1 MPDTYPDP
9 ETYATDFF
17 KSDTNRGVLLKDL
30 TTDNMVTALIQL
42 GAEVWGY
49 RRRMMIMEQLL
60 EEKGQVTKALIE
72 QYVPSTNLMAEW
84 EEERDAFVRRIY
96 DVLARQ
102 GDVPVN
108 AKMDYSKQDAETD
121 EEVINQFHYY

>member
-1 MPDTYPDP
+1 M
-9 ETYATDFF
+9 
-17 KSDTNRGVLLKDL
+17 LLKDL
-30 TTDNMVTALIQL
+30 TTDNVVTALIQL

-60 EEKGQVTKALIE
+60 EEKGKVTKELIE
-72 QYVPSTNLMAEW
+72 QYVPSTALMVEW
-84 EEERDAFVRRIY
+84 EGERDAFVRRIY

-108 AKMDYSKQDAETD
+108 AKMDYSDQEVETAI
-121 EEVINQFHYY
+121 VIPKGSKM

>member
-1 MPDTYPDP
+1 MPNVLPDP
-9 ETYATDFF
+9 ETYTTVFF
-17 KSDTNRGVLLKDL
+17 KADTDRGVLLKDL
-30 TTDNMVTALIQL
+30 TTDNVVTALIQL

-60 EEKGQVTKALIE
+60 EEKGKVTKELIE
-72 QYVPSTNLMAEW
+72 QYVPSTALMVEW
-84 EEERDAFVRRIY
+84 EGERDAFVRRIY

-108 AKMDYSKQDAETD
+108 AKMDYSEQEAESD
-121 EEVINQFHYY
+121 EDVINQFHYY

>member
-1 MPDTYPDP
+1 MADVFPDP
-9 ETYATDFF
+9 ETYATEFF
-17 KSDTNRGVLLKDL
+17 KSDTDRGVLLKDL
-30 TTDNMVTALIQL
+30 TTDNVVTALIQL

-60 EEKGQVTKALIE
+60 EDEGKVTKDLIE
-72 QYVPSTNLMAEW
+72 QYKPSTALMGEW
-84 EEERDAFVRRIY
+84 EKERDAFVRRIY

-108 AKMDYSKQDAETD
+108 AKMDYSDQDVEND
-121 EEVINQFHYY
+121 EDVINQFHYY

>member
-1 MPDTYPDP
+1 MPNVLPDP
-9 ETYATDFF
+9 ETYTTVFF
-17 KSDTNRGVLLKDL
+17 KADTDRSVLLKDL
-30 TTDNMVTALIQL
+30 TTDNVVTALIQL

-60 EEKGQVTKALIE
+60 EEKGKVTKELIE
-72 QYVPSTNLMAEW
+72 QYVPSTALMVEW
-84 EEERDAFVRRIY
+84 EGERDAFVRRIY

-108 AKMDYSKQDAETD
+108 AKMDYSEQEAESD
-121 EEVINQFHYY
+121 EDVINQFHYY

>member
-1 MPDTYPDP
+1 MPSVYPDP
-9 ETYATDFF
+9 KTYTTDFF
-17 KSDTNRGVLLKDL
+17 KADTNRGVLLKDL
-30 TTDNMVTALIQL
+30 TTDNVVTALMQL

-60 EEKGQVTKALIE
+60 EEKGKVTKELIE
-72 QYVPSTNLMAEW
+72 QYVPSTALMGEW

-108 AKMDYSKQDAETD
+108 AKMDYSDQEVETAI
-121 EEVINQFHYY
+121 VIPKGSKM

>member
-1 MPDTYPDP
+1 MPNVLPDP
-9 ETYATDFF
+9 ETYTTVFF
-17 KSDTNRGVLLKDL
+17 KADTDRSVLLKDL
-30 TTDNMVTALIQL
+30 TTDNVVTALIQL

-60 EEKGQVTKALIE
+60 EEKGKVTKELIE
-72 QYVPSTNLMAEW
+72 QYVPSTALMVEW
-84 EEERDAFVRRIY
+84 EGERDAFLRRIY

-108 AKMDYSKQDAETD
+108 AKMDYSDQEVETAI
-121 EEVINQFHYY
+121 VIPKGSKM